1 MLQHKSK
8 TSYTAFQHD
17 KNAQRHSTTLEGVVK
32 GSLQKTPMSRLLA
45 WLSDLQH
52 DLLSEESKR
61 SNPSLKAYI
70 YNLVKTHNTY
80 AHEITISCKGLL
92 DTSSNCLRYF
102 PLSDLYESLIFLSR
116 SFSIFLI

>member
-17 KNAQRHSTTLEGVVK
+17 KNAQRHSTALEGVVK

-70 YNLVKTHNTY
+70 YNLVKTY
-80 AHEITISCKGLL
+80 TILMPMK
-92 DTSSNCLRYF
+92 
-102 PLSDLYESLIFLSR
+102 
-116 SFSIFLI
+116 